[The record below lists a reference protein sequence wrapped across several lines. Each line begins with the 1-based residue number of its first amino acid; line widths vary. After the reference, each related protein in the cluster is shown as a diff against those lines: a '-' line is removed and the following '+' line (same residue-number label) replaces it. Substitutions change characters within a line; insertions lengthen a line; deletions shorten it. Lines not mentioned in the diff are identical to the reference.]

1 MKITKFLSIF
11 AILTASIG
19 FTHQRVQRLSAAT
32 PMPTTINMTNATDGE
47 VSTYYTGVE
56 GKKGD
61 QLLSFLYG
69 VIKDHN
75 EYDYESNTH
84 RYIYKIIDRNWE
96 LDAVD
101 TVSPA
106 NLENF
111 DYATDNGFI
120 RKLYADYNDDLE
132 TADRFR
138 NAGASRVSFDKEHVW
153 AQSLGNFG
161 RTGGAGSDFHS
172 LLPSDVRGNQNA
184 HSNSSF
190 GVPETGITT
199 YLSDKNTPVGRNG
212 YVSGSPNKVFEPL
225 DQYKGDVARAMFY
238 MPARYYEYIDA
249 LHPKLELV
257 DSSPNTNTASST
269 VTGKAGILTTLLEW
283 HELDP
288 VDDYE
293 IRRNNLIAN
302 NYQGNRNPF
311 IDYPQWARIAYDVTY
326 DGAGASNAP
335 NLSSVGSNEEAILD
349 HISLDTSNVKRD
361 YYLNET
367 FSSHGLVVHAHY
379 DDNHMERVFNF
390 TLSLGDGTKLE
401 TVGEQTIIVTYSELE
416 LTKTASF
423 TITVNPLPTSEDDI
437 NPFPVELDKRSLL
450 IVGVVVIVILILFVY
465 VYLKIS
471 KKKRKKVLKNIKK
484 VTKKVRKPKN
494 KR

>member
-1 MKITKFLSIF
+1 M
-11 AILTASIG
+11 
-19 FTHQRVQRLSAAT
+19 
-32 PMPTTINMTNATDGE
+32 
-47 VSTYYTGVE
+47 
-56 GKKGD
+56 
-61 QLLSFLYG
+61 
-69 VIKDHN
+69 
-75 EYDYESNTH
+75 
-84 RYIYKIIDRNWE
+84 
-96 LDAVD
+96 
-101 TVSPA
+101 
-106 NLENF
+106 
-111 DYATDNGFI
+111 
-120 RKLYADYNDDLE
+120 
-132 TADRFR
+132 
-138 NAGASRVSFDKEHVW
+138 SFDKEHVW

-184 HSNSSF
+184 HSNYSF

-326 DGAGASNAP
+326 DGVGASNAP

-349 HISLDTSNVKRD
+349 HISLNTTNVKRD

-367 FSSHGLVVHAHY
+367 FSSQGLVVHAHY
-379 DDNHMERVFNF
+379 DNHHIERVFNF
-390 TLSLGDGTKLE
+390 SISLANGSRLE
-401 TVGEQTIIVTYSELE
+401 TIGEQVITVTYSELE
-416 LTKTASF
+416 LTKIATF

-437 NPFPVELDKRSLL
+437 NPLPIRLDQRTL
-450 IVGVVVIVILILFVY
+450 IIIGVVVVVVFLFLAY

-471 KKKRKKVLKNIKK
+471 KKKRKKVLKDIKK
-484 VTKKVRKPKN
+484 ATKKMRKHQN